1 MADTAPVFLNTTKK
15 IAENCRYMVLVW
27 DINAVFSAVVKKIR
41 VEKFFDFFSSS
52 IESGLP
58 VVV

>member
-1 MADTAPVFLNTTKK
+1 
-15 IAENCRYMVLVW
+15 MVLVR
-27 DINAVFSAVVKKIR
+27 DINAFFSAVVKKIR

-52 IESGLP
+52 IESGLS